1 MNDTN
6 EEIDFNKVSE
16 ICSLVKIEVGNVI
29 VGYEEVVDDFLA
41 CLIAKGH
48 MLIEGVPG
56 IAKTTLA
63 KTFSRITGLAYNRI
77 QFTPDLLPAD
87 ILGHY
92 YFNQKENTFDLRKG
106 PLFSELVLADEINR
120 ASPKTQSALLE
131 AMEERQIT
139 IEGNTFKLPETYM
152 IIATLN
158 PIETEGVYHLPEAQ
172 LDRFMY
178 KVKMD
183 YIPEDEELQM
193 LYRKSHTWNVTT
205 KAVEDG
211 FIDSLAAGYKK
222 VYVDKSILKYIRD
235 IIIETR
241 NRNELVLGASP
252 RAGEHMLYAAKAY
265 SLIHGSDYV
274 IPDHV
279 KAVAPKILNHRLLLS
294 IDSELEGV
302 TAEKVIDEALD
313 KVEVPKGQE
322 EHNRTYKRFKRKE
335 HGHH

>member
-1 MNDTN
+1 MNDSSDK
-6 EEIDFNKVSE
+6 IDFNKISN
-16 ICSLVKIEVGNVI
+16 ICSQVKKEVGNVI
-29 VGYEEVVDDFLA
+29 VGYEDIIDDFLV

-87 ILGHY
+87 ISGHY
-92 YFNQKENTFDLRKG
+92 FFNQKENKFKLRKG
-106 PLFSELVLADEINR
+106 PLFSEFVLADEINR

-131 AMEERQIT
+131 AMEERQVT
-139 IEGNTFKLPETYM
+139 IEGNTFKLPE
-152 IIATLN
+152 IFIVIATLN
-158 PIETEGVYHLPEAQ
+158 PIETEGVYRLPEAQ

-183 YIPEDEELQM
+183 YISEDMELQM
-193 LYRKSHTWNVTT
+193 LHRKNNTSNVTLKT
-205 KAVEDG
+205 VEDG
-211 FIDSLAAGYKK
+211 FIDRLVSGYKK
-222 VYVDKSILKYIRD
+222 VYVDESIVKYIRD
-235 IIIETR
+235 IIVETR
-241 NRNELVLGASP
+241 NKKELVLGASP

-265 SLIHGSDYV
+265 SLIHGSEYV

-279 KAVAPKILNHRLLLS
+279 KAVAPKILNHRIMLS
-294 IDSELEGV
+294 MDSELEGITV
-302 TAEKVIDEALD
+302 EKVIDDALD

-322 EHNRTYKRFKRKE
+322 KS
-335 HGHH
+335 

>member
-1 MNDTN
+1 MNEKN
-6 EEIDFNKVSE
+6 EQIDFDNVSE
-16 ICSLVKIEVGNVI
+16 ICSLVKIMVGNVI
-29 VGYEEVVDDFLA
+29 VGYEDVVDDLLV
-41 CLIAKGH
+41 CLIARGH

-63 KTFSRITGLAYNRI
+63 KTFSKITGLAYNRI

-87 ILGHY
+87 ISGHY

-131 AMEERQIT
+131 AMQERQIT
-139 IEGNTFKLPETYM
+139 IEGNTFNLPDIFM
-152 IIATLN
+152 VIATLN

-183 YIPEDEELQM
+183 YISEDEELQM
-193 LYRKSHTWNVTT
+193 LYRKSHTSEVST
-205 KAVEDG
+205 KSVEDG
-211 FIDSLAAGYKK
+211 FIDRLVACYEK

-241 NRNELVLGASP
+241 NKKELVLGASP

-279 KAVAPKILNHRLLLS
+279 KVVAPKILNHRLLLS
-294 IDSELEGV
+294 MDSELEGV
-302 TAEKVIDEALD
+302 TAEKVIDDALD
-313 KVEVPKGQE
+313 KVEVPKGQD
-322 EHNRTYKRFKRKE
+322 KK
-335 HGHH
+335 

>member
-1 MNDTN
+1 MNDNN
-6 EEIDFNKVSE
+6 EQIDFKKVSE
-16 ICSLVKIEVGNVI
+16 ICSLVKLEVSNVI
-29 VGYEEVVDDFLA
+29 VGYEDVVDDFLV

-63 KTFSRITGLAYNRI
+63 KTFSKITGLAYNRI

-87 ILGHY
+87 ISGHY

-106 PLFSELVLADEINR
+106 PLFRELILADEINR

-139 IEGNTFKLPETYM
+139 IEGNTFKLPEIFM
-152 IIATLN
+152 VIATLN
-158 PIETEGVYHLPEAQ
+158 PIETEGVYRIPEAQ

-183 YIPEDEELQM
+183 YISEEKELQM
-193 LYRKSHTWNVTT
+193 LYRKSHASNITI

-211 FIDSLAAGYKK
+211 FIDRLVAGYEK

-241 NRNELVLGASP
+241 NRKELVLGASP

-279 KAVAPKILNHRLLLS
+279 KAVAPKILNHRILLS

-302 TAEKVIDEALD
+302 TVEKIIDEALD
-313 KVEVPKGQE
+313 KVEVPKSRE
-322 EHNRTYKRFKRKE
+322 ENKRIPTRFKRKKN
-335 HGHH
+335 GA

>member
-1 MNDTN
+1 MNDSSDK
-6 EEIDFNKVSE
+6 IDFNKISN
-16 ICSLVKIEVGNVI
+16 ICSQVKKEVGNVI
-29 VGYEEVVDDFLA
+29 VGYEDIIDDFLV

-87 ILGHY
+87 ISGHY
-92 YFNQKENTFDLRKG
+92 FFNQKENKFKLRKG
-106 PLFSELVLADEINR
+106 PLFSEFVLADEINR

-131 AMEERQIT
+131 AMEERQVT
-139 IEGNTFKLPETYM
+139 IEGNTFKLPG
-152 IIATLN
+152 IFIVIATLN
-158 PIETEGVYHLPEAQ
+158 PIETEGVYRLPEAQ

-183 YIPEDEELQM
+183 YIPEDMELQM
-193 LYRKSHTWNVTT
+193 LHRKNNTSNVTFKT
-205 KAVEDG
+205 VEDG
-211 FIDSLAAGYKK
+211 FIDRLVSGYKK
-222 VYVDKSILKYIRD
+222 VYVDESIVKYIRD
-235 IIIETR
+235 IVVETR
-241 NRNELVLGASP
+241 NKKELVLGASP

-265 SLIHGSDYV
+265 SLIHGSEYV

-279 KAVAPKILNHRLLLS
+279 KAIAPKILNHRIMLS
-294 IDSELEGV
+294 MDSELEGV
-302 TAEKVIDEALD
+302 TVEKVIDDALD

-322 EHNRTYKRFKRKE
+322 KS
-335 HGHH
+335 

>member
-1 MNDTN
+1 MNDSSDK
-6 EEIDFNKVSE
+6 IDFNKISN
-16 ICSLVKIEVGNVI
+16 ICSQVKKEVGNVI
-29 VGYEEVVDDFLA
+29 VGYEDIIDDFLV

-87 ILGHY
+87 ISGHY
-92 YFNQKENTFDLRKG
+92 FFNQKENKFKLRKG
-106 PLFSELVLADEINR
+106 PLFSEFVLADEINR

-131 AMEERQIT
+131 AMEERQVT
-139 IEGNTFKLPETYM
+139 IEGNTFKLPG
-152 IIATLN
+152 IFIVIATLN
-158 PIETEGVYHLPEAQ
+158 PIETEGVYRLPEAQ

-183 YIPEDEELQM
+183 YIPEDMELQM
-193 LYRKSHTWNVTT
+193 LHRKNNTSNVTLKT
-205 KAVEDG
+205 VEDG
-211 FIDSLAAGYKK
+211 FIDRLVSGYKK
-222 VYVDKSILKYIRD
+222 VYVDESIVKYIRD
-235 IIIETR
+235 IVVETR
-241 NRNELVLGASP
+241 NKKELVLGASP

-265 SLIHGSDYV
+265 SLIHGSEYV

-279 KAVAPKILNHRLLLS
+279 KAIAPKILNHRIMLS
-294 IDSELEGV
+294 MDSELEGV
-302 TAEKVIDEALD
+302 TVEKVIDDALD

-322 EHNRTYKRFKRKE
+322 KS
-335 HGHH
+335 

>member
-1 MNDTN
+1 MNDTSGQ
-6 EEIDFNKVSE
+6 IDFKKVSKICAQVKSE
-16 ICSLVKIEVGNVI
+16 IRKVI
-29 VGYEEVVDDFLA
+29 VGYEDIADDFLV

-48 MLIEGVPG
+48 ILIEGVPG

-63 KTFSRITGLAYNRI
+63 KTFSGITGLTYNRI

-87 ILGHY
+87 ITGHY
-92 YFNQKENTFDLRKG
+92 FFNQKENAFGIRKG
-106 PLFSELVLADEINR
+106 PLFCHLLLADEINR

-131 AMEERQIT
+131 AMEERQVT
-139 IEGNTFKLPETYM
+139 IEGTTFKLPEIYM
-152 IIATLN
+152 VIATLN

-183 YIPEDEELQM
+183 YISEDEELRM
-193 LYRKSHTWNVTT
+193 LYKKSHNLNVTT

-211 FIDSLAAGYKK
+211 FIDKLNACYNK

-241 NRNELVLGASP
+241 NKNELALGASP

-274 IPDHV
+274 IPDYI
-279 KAVAPKILNHRLLLS
+279 KAIAPKILNHRLLLS
-294 IDSELEGV
+294 IDSELEGI
-302 TAEKVIDEALD
+302 TIEKVINDVLD
-313 KVEVPKGQE
+313 NVEVPKGQD
-322 EHNRTYKRFKRKE
+322 KM
-335 HGHH
+335 

>member
-1 MNDTN
+1 MNDRN
-6 EEIDFNKVSE
+6 KQIDFNKVSE
-16 ICSLVKIEVGNVI
+16 ICALVKSEIGNVI
-29 VGYEEVVDDFLA
+29 VGYEDIVDHFLV

-63 KTFSRITGLAYNRI
+63 KTFSGITGLAYTRI

-87 ILGHY
+87 ITGHY
-92 YFNQKENTFDLRKG
+92 YFNQKKNVFSLRKG
-106 PLFSELVLADEINR
+106 PLFSELILADEINR

-131 AMEERQIT
+131 AMEERQVT
-139 IEGNTFKLPETYM
+139 IEGKTFKLPEIYM
-152 IIATLN
+152 VMATLN

-183 YIPEDEELQM
+183 YVSEDEELQI
-193 LYRKSHTWNVTT
+193 LYRKNRNPNITT
-205 KAVEDG
+205 KPIEDG
-211 FIDSLAAGYKK
+211 FINRLTASYKK
-222 VYVDKSILKYIRD
+222 VFIDKSILKYIRD

-241 NRNELVLGASP
+241 NRNELVFGASP

-279 KAVAPKILNHRLLLS
+279 KAVAPKILNHRLLLT
-294 IDSELEGV
+294 IDSELEDITV
-302 TAEKVIDEALD
+302 EKIIDDILD
-313 KVEVPKGQE
+313 KVEVPKRRE
-322 EHNRTYKRFKRKE
+322 KT
-335 HGHH
+335 